1 MNKPIN
7 SIQMIYIMKFKLLR
21 EEIINKQKRKKM
33 PLVGLEVIKFKS
45 KINRLMKI
53 IKKVKTGERILNN
66 VRFFELIYNNIFLY
80 D

>member
-1 MNKPIN
+1 
-7 SIQMIYIMKFKLLR
+7 MKFKLLR